1 MATEKQN
8 KTKIFDGDFQC
19 FCLPKN
25 NKSKSEKKTKTK
37 PRDFH
42 GNVHHKAHEIERERL
57 TLTRLFFRT
66 RQGFF
71 MNFKAW
77 PPSTLCRV

>member
-8 KTKIFDGDFQC
+8 KKVNFSMATERQNKNSRWRFPMFR
-19 FCLPKN
+19 LTKN

-42 GNVHHKAHEIERERL
+42 GNDHHKAHEIERERL
-57 TLTRLFFRT
+57 TQTRFF
-66 RQGFF
+66 
-71 MNFKAW
+71 FKRNI
-77 PPSTLCRV
+77 S